1 MKKLFFTF
9 FAALLMA
16 CGCNKTEQFKVTINL
31 ENAENQ
37 AVYLYKEADGKHVLL
52 DSAVV
57 VDKTAVLTADADD
70 PQICYLIKFDKS
82 EYESCGGF
90 FQFFTENQN
99 TTISGD
105 IDALQKWTV
114 KGCPAM
120 DVYNAFR
127 EEFLPMEETLM
138 TIMAEG
144 ERANQEGDTIRLSDL
159 SAQFEDAMNDYMN
172 QHLNFIKGQP
182 DNYYTH
188 FLLNGLKEE
197 FELED
202 LKDLVD
208 GYTTESVYLNSIKEY
223 IEQMESMQ

>member
-1 MKKLFFTF
+1 MKKLFLTI

-16 CGCNKTEQFKVTINL
+16 CGCNKTEQFKVNL
-31 ENAENQ
+31 DLDNAENQ
-37 AVYLYKEADGKHVLL
+37 AVYLFKEADGKHVLL
-52 DSAVV
+52 DSAVI

-70 PQICYLIKFDKS
+70 PQTCYLIKFDKS

-105 IDALQKWTV
+105 IDAMQKWTV
-114 KGCPAM
+114 RGCPAM

-138 TIMAEG
+138 TIMAES
-144 ERANQEGDTIRLSDL
+144 EQAAQEGDTIRLSDL
-159 SAQFEDAMNDYMN
+159 SAQFEDAMNDYMD

-188 FLLNGLKEE
+188 FLLDGLKEE
-197 FELED
+197 FEIED
-202 LKDLVD
+202 VKALVD
-208 GYTTESVYLNSIKEY
+208 GYTTESVYLKSIKEY
-223 IEQMESMQ
+223 IEQYESLP